1 MKLFSS
7 GVPTIARAAT
17 AGVLAAFALLTP
29 TPASANEQPVVSE
42 RGSGS
47 AATARVE
54 RRAAAVVEAVAVPA
68 NGPIMLDG
76 KLNEEIWQQAPAI
89 VDFIQRDPAEGA
101 PPTMRTEARVAYD
114 ANALYVAIRAH
125 DTDADR
131 IVGIL
136 TRRDQR
142 SPSDWIR
149 IVVDSYFDK
158 RSAYEFGVNPVGVK
172 TDRYYFND
180 GQSDDS
186 WDAVWDV
193 QVERDE
199 TGWRAEFRIPFSQLR
214 FNNTSGGPVGLAV
227 IREVGRLAETSS
239 WPLLSRNA
247 NGFVSQFGELRGLK
261 MSGAPKRFELMPYSV
276 GKIESQPVDDAD
288 PLVESPD
295 PGGSLGLDLKYA
307 VTPGLTLTATANPDF
322 GQVEADPAVVNLDA
336 FETFFPERR
345 PFFVEGSGTFRFN
358 MDCND
363 GNCTGLFYSRRI
375 GRAPQGSA
383 ETEDD
388 EYSKQPAAA
397 TIIGA
402 GKLTGR
408 VGGFSIGA
416 LTALTARE
424 DAEIAGAGSID
435 YRSQTIEP
443 LTGYTV
449 LRARKEF
456 QNQSSLGFMTTATN
470 RQLEPSVDFLA
481 DNAYAG
487 GIDYDWRLSPMYS
500 VSGYFAGSHI
510 QGSPESMVRLQEGTV
525 HSYQRTDADYL
536 EVDPLATTLSGHGGS
551 VSFGKISGESTR
563 FSTFVGYKS
572 PGFDTNDLGFMR
584 RADERNQSNWFQW
597 RNFKP
602 GKYVRTRN
610 FNINQYAGWNF
621 GGDRL
626 YSGGNINSHWTFT
639 NYYTIGGGFNLD
651 AAPFRDRVTRGGPGV
666 LGNPARNLWYYVNT
680 DNRKSFSLYYE
691 GGHWADTKNSSRHNI
706 LPGFNWRATSS
717 MSLNIGL
724 RYFINN
730 DDSQWVENLDL
741 EDGTQ
746 RYVFGRIGQKTMSFN
761 TRFNY
766 TMTPTLSLQVYAE
779 PFVSAGKYTNYKE
792 LVDGRA
798 PEYGDRYRPYAY
810 DGNADFNIR
819 SFRTTNVLRWE
830 YRPGSQLFLVW
841 QQGKSETQD
850 YGDFSFSRDFG
861 GVFAAPSN
869 NTFLIKFSYWLNM

>member
-1 MKLFSS
+1 MLMKFLQYL
-7 GVPTIARAAT
+7 IA
-17 AGVLAAFALLTP
+17 LALLTP
-29 TPASANEQPVVSE
+29 TLSAND
-42 RGSGS
+42 
-47 AATARVE
+47 E
-54 RRAAAVVEAVAVPA
+54 RRAVVAAADAVAIPA
-68 NGPIMLDG
+68 TSPIVLDG
-76 KLNEEIWQQAPAI
+76 KLNEEIWQTAPPV
-89 VDFIQRDPAEGA
+89 VDFLQRDPNEGA
-101 PPTMRTEARVAYD
+101 APTHRTEARIAYD
-114 ANALYVAIRAH
+114 EGALYVAVRAF
-125 DTDADR
+125 DSEPDK

-149 IVVDSYFDK
+149 IVVDSYFDR
-158 RSAYEFGVNPVGVK
+158 RSGYEFAVNPVGVK

-193 QVERDE
+193 QVEKDAE
-199 TGWRAEFRIPFSQLR
+199 GWRAEFRIPFSQLR
-214 FNNTSGGPVGLAV
+214 FNNTSGGPVGFS
-227 IREVGRLAETSS
+227 IMREVGRLAETST

-261 MSGAPKRFELMPYSV
+261 MSGAPKRFELMPYSL
-276 GKIESQPVDDAD
+276 GKVDTRQVDASD
-288 PLVESPD
+288 PLAHSPD
-295 PGGSLGLDLKYA
+295 PGGSFGLDMKYA

-363 GNCTGLFYSRRI
+363 GNCTGMFYSRRI
-375 GRAPQGSA
+375 GRAPQGYA
-383 ETEDD
+383 TVEEG
-388 EYSKQPAAA
+388 EYSKQPDSA

-408 VGGFSIGA
+408 VAGFSVGA
-416 LTALTARE
+416 LTAVTARE
-424 DAEIAGAGSID
+424 DAEIAGVDEVG
-435 YRSQTIEP
+435 YRSQTVEP

-449 LRARKEF
+449 VRARREF
-456 QNQSSLGFMTTATN
+456 TNQSSLGFMTTSTN
-470 RQLEPSVDFLA
+470 RQLDQDVSFLA
-481 DNAYAG
+481 ANAYAG
-487 GIDYDWRLSPMYS
+487 GVDYDWRLSPMYS
-500 VSGYFAGSHI
+500 ITGYVAGTHI
-510 QGSPESMVRLQEGTV
+510 AGNTDAIQRLQENNV
-525 HSYQRTDADYL
+525 HAFQRPDADYL
-536 EVDPLATTLSGHGGS
+536 GVDTAATTLQGHAGS

-563 FSTFVGYKS
+563 FSTYVGYKS

-584 RADERNQSNWFQW
+584 RADEKNQSNWFQW

-610 FNINQYAGWNF
+610 FNINQYQGWNF

-639 NYYTIGGGFNLD
+639 NYYSIGGGYNLD

-666 LGNPARNLWYYVNT
+666 LGNPSKFNLWYYANT
-680 DNRKSFSLYYE
+680 DNRKALSFSYS
-691 GGHWADTKNSSRHNI
+691 GGHWLDTKNSARHDIVLN
-706 LPGFNWRATSS
+706 LNWRATSS
-717 MSLNIGL
+717 MSLSLGP
-724 RYFINN
+724 RYFINH
-730 DDSQWVENLDL
+730 DDSQWVTNEDL
-741 EDGTQ
+741 PTGGQ
-746 RYVFGRIGQKTMSFN
+746 RYVFGRIDQKTVAIT

-766 TMTPTLSLQVYAE
+766 TMTPTLSLQMYAE
-779 PFVSAGKYTNYKE
+779 PFVSAGEYSNYKE

-798 PEYGDRYRPYAY
+798 EKYEDRYQPYAY
-810 DGNADFNIR
+810 RGSADFNIR

-841 QQGKSETQD
+841 QQGKQDSRD
-850 YGDFSFSRDFG
+850 YGDFRFGRDFG
-861 GVFAAPSN
+861 GVFTAPSHN
-869 NTFLIKFSYWLNM
+869 AFLIKFSYWLNM

>member
-1 MKLFSS
+1 MNVLKAVIAVAVLI
-7 GVPTIARAAT
+7 PT
-17 AGVLAAFALLTP
+17 L
-29 TPASANEQPVVSE
+29 ASANER
-42 RGSGS
+42 RG
-47 AATARVE
+47 
-54 RRAAAVVEAVAVPA
+54 AAAVVEAIAIPVTSPVV
-68 NGPIMLDG
+68 LDG
-76 KLNEEIWQQAPAI
+76 KHNEEFWQQAPAI
-89 VDFIQRDPAEGA
+89 VDFVQREPAEGQA
-101 PPTMRTEARVAYD
+101 PTLRTEARVAYD
-114 ANALYVAIRAH
+114 QSALYVAVRAV
-125 DTDADR
+125 DTDADK

-149 IVVDSYFDK
+149 IVVDSYFDR

-193 QVERDE
+193 EVERDRD
-199 TGWRAEFRIPFSQLR
+199 GWRAEFRIPFSQLR
-214 FNNTSGGPVGLAV
+214 FNNTSGGPVGFSI
-227 IREVGRLAETSS
+227 IREVGRLAETST

-261 MSGAPKRFELMPYSV
+261 MSGAPKRFELMPYTL
-276 GKIESQPVDDAD
+276 GKVDTRQVDGSD
-288 PLVESPD
+288 PLAHSPD
-295 PGGSLGLDLKYA
+295 PGGAFGLDMKYA

-383 ETEDD
+383 TVNAG
-388 EYSKQPAAA
+388 EYSRKPESA

-402 GKLTGR
+402 AKLTGR
-408 VGGFSIGA
+408 VAGISIGA
-416 LTALTARE
+416 LTAATARE
-424 DAEIAGAGSID
+424 DAQIAGAGALGH
-435 YRSQTIEP
+435 RNQNVEP

-456 QNQSSLGFMTTATN
+456 QNQSSIGIMTTSTSRRLDADTA
-470 RQLEPSVDFLA
+470 FLA
-481 DNAYAG
+481 KNAYAG
-487 GIDYDWRLSPMYS
+487 GIDYDWRLSPIYS
-500 VSGYFAGSHI
+500 VSGYVATSHLSGSRDA
-510 QGSPESMVRLQEGTV
+510 MRRLQENNV
-525 HSYQRTDADYL
+525 HSFQRPDAGYLGVDAD
-536 EVDPLATTLSGHGGS
+536 ATALNGHAGAIS
-551 VSFGKISGESTR
+551 IGKIAGESTR
-563 FSTFVGYKS
+563 FNSSFGYKS

-584 RADERNQSNWFQW
+584 RADERSQSNWFQW
-597 RNFKP
+597 RNFRP

-610 FNINQYAGWNF
+610 FNINQYQGWNF

-626 YSGGNINSHWTFT
+626 YSGANVNSHWTFV
-639 NYYTIGGGFNLD
+639 NYYSIGGGVNAE

-666 LGNPARNLWYYVNT
+666 LGNPSRVNVWYYANT
-680 DNRKSFSLYYE
+680 DNRKALSFFFN
-691 GGHWADTKNSSRHNI
+691 GHHWTDDHNSSRHGI
-706 LPGFNWRATSS
+706 GPGLNWRPTSS
-717 MSLNIGL
+717 ISLNMGFWL
-724 RYFINN
+724 SVNH
-730 DDSQWVENLDL
+730 DDSQWVANEAIA
-741 EDGTQ
+741 GGGR
-746 RYVFGRIGQKTMSFN
+746 RYVFGRIDQKTLSIN

-779 PFVSAGKYTNYKE
+779 PFVSAGDYSNFKE

-798 PEYGDRYRPYAY
+798 ERYEDRYRPYAY
-810 DGNADFNIR
+810 RGHADFNIR

-841 QQGKSETQD
+841 QQGRSDYQA
-850 YGDFSFSRDFG
+850 YGDFRFGRDFG
-861 GVFAAPSN
+861 GVFSAPSRN
-869 NTFLIKFSYWLNM
+869 VLLVKFSYWLNM

>member
-1 MKLFSS
+1 MKFLNGGLF
-7 GVPTIARAAT
+7 AA
-17 AGVLAAFALLTP
+17 ALALLVPMTSL
-29 TPASANEQPVVSE
+29 ANERSANVRS
-42 RGSGS
+42 SN
-47 AATARVE
+47 E
-54 RRAAAVVEAVAVPA
+54 RRVTMAVEAVAIPA
-68 NGPIMLDG
+68 TSPIVLDG

-89 VDFIQRDPAEGA
+89 VEFLQRDPAEGQS
-101 PPTMRTEARVAYD
+101 PTMRTEARVAYD
-114 ANALYVAIRAH
+114 ANALYVAVRAH
-125 DTDADR
+125 DTAAAD

-193 QVERDE
+193 EVERDGD
-199 TGWRAEFRIPFSQLR
+199 GWRAEFRIPFSQLR
-214 FNNTSGGPVGLAV
+214 FNNVGGGPVGFAV
-227 IREVGRLAETSS
+227 IREIGRLAETSS

-261 MSGAPKRFELMPYSV
+261 MSGTPKKFELLPYTV
-276 GKIESQPVDDAD
+276 GDFRTQPDDVGN
-288 PLVESPD
+288 PLSNPND
-295 PGGSLGLDLKYA
+295 PGATLGLDMKYA
-307 VTPGLTLTATANPDF
+307 LTPGLTLTATVNPDF

-336 FETFFPERR
+336 FETFFQERR

-363 GNCTGLFYSRRI
+363 GNCTGMFYSRRI
-375 GRAPQGSA
+375 GRAPQGSPGLG
-383 ETEDD
+383 DN
-388 EYSKQPAAA
+388 EYSKQPDSA

-408 VGGFSIGA
+408 VAGFSIGA
-416 LTALTARE
+416 LTAVTARE
-424 DAEIAGAGSID
+424 DAEIASLGSLNRRD
-435 YRSQTIEP
+435 FTVEP

-456 QNQSSLGFMTTATN
+456 SNQSSLGFMTTSTN
-470 RQLEPSVDFLA
+470 RQNDAATAFLA
-481 DNAYAG
+481 NNAYAG
-487 GIDYDWRLSPMYS
+487 GVDYDWRLSPKYGI
-500 VSGYFAGSHI
+500 SGFWAASRIEGTTGAI
-510 QGSPESMVRLQEGTV
+510 TRLQESTV
-525 HSYQRTDADYL
+525 HSFQRPDADY
-536 EVDPLATTLSGHGGS
+536 VDTDFSATTLSGHAGS
-551 VSFGKISGESTR
+551 VSFGKIAGETIR
-563 FSTFVGYKS
+563 FSSFVGYKS

-584 RADERNQSNWFQW
+584 RADERNQSNWIQW

-610 FNINQYAGWNF
+610 FNINQYSGWNF
-621 GGDRL
+621 GGDRT

-639 NYYTIGGGFNLD
+639 NYYSIGGGINAD

-666 LGNPARNLWYYVNT
+666 LGNRTRFNLWYYANS
-680 DNRKSFSLYYE
+680 DNRKPLSFFFN
-691 GGHWADTKNSSRHNI
+691 GNHWADTKDSARHGYG
-706 LPGFNWRATSS
+706 PGFNWRPTSS
-717 MSLNIGL
+717 MSLNMGFW
-724 RYFINN
+724 YNTN
-730 DDSQWVENLDL
+730 KDDSQWVANEDL
-741 EDGTQ
+741 AGGGR
-746 RYVFGRIGQKTMSFN
+746 RYVFGRIDQKTLSIS

-766 TMTPTLSLQVYAE
+766 TLTPNLSLQVYAE
-779 PFVSAGKYTNYKE
+779 PFVSAGSYSNYKE

-798 PEYGDRYRPYAY
+798 EKYEDRYRPYAY
-810 DGNADFNIR
+810 SGSADFNIR

-841 QQGKSETQD
+841 QQGRSDYQD
-850 YGDFSFSRDFG
+850 HGDFRFGRDFS
-861 GVFAAPSN
+861 GVFSAPSRN
-869 NTFLIKFSYWLNM
+869 VFLIKFSYWLNM

>member
-1 MKLFSS
+1 MKFLNGGLFAAALALL
-7 GVPTIARAAT
+7 VPTTSFGNER
-17 AGVLAAFALLTP
+17 
-29 TPASANEQPVVSE
+29 SANERS
-42 RGSGS
+42 SN
-47 AATARVE
+47 E
-54 RRAAAVVEAVAVPA
+54 RRVTMAVEAVAIPA
-68 NGPIMLDG
+68 TSPIVLDG

-89 VDFIQRDPAEGA
+89 VEFLQRDPAEGQS
-101 PPTMRTEARVAYD
+101 PTMRTEARVAYD
-114 ANALYVAIRAH
+114 ANALYVAVRAH
-125 DTDADR
+125 DSAASD

-193 QVERDE
+193 EVERDGD
-199 TGWRAEFRIPFSQLR
+199 GWRAEFRIPFSQLR
-214 FNNTSGGPVGLAV
+214 FNNVGGGPVGFAV
-227 IREVGRLAETSS
+227 IREIGRLAETSS

-261 MSGAPKRFELMPYSV
+261 MSGTPKKFELLPYTV
-276 GKIESQPVDDAD
+276 GDLRTQPDDAGN
-288 PLVESPD
+288 PLSKPSD
-295 PGGSLGLDLKYA
+295 PGATLGLDMKYA
-307 VTPGLTLTATANPDF
+307 LTPGLTLTATVNPDF

-336 FETFFPERR
+336 FETFFQERR

-375 GRAPQGSA
+375 GRAPQGSPGLG
-383 ETEDD
+383 DN
-388 EYSKQPAAA
+388 EYSKQPDSA

-408 VGGFSIGA
+408 VAGFSIGA
-416 LTALTARE
+416 LTAVTARE
-424 DAEIAGAGSID
+424 DAEIASTGSLD
-435 YRSQTIEP
+435 RRDFTVEP

-456 QNQSSLGFMTTATN
+456 TNQSSLGFMTTSTN
-470 RQLEPSVDFLA
+470 RQNDAATAFLA
-481 DNAYAG
+481 NNAYAG
-487 GIDYDWRLSPMYS
+487 GVDYDWRLSPKYS
-500 VSGYFAGSHI
+500 ISGFWAASRIEGTTEAI
-510 QGSPESMVRLQEGTV
+510 TRLQESTV
-525 HSYQRTDADYL
+525 HSFQRPDADY
-536 EVDPLATTLSGHGGS
+536 VDTDISATTLSGHAGS
-551 VSFGKISGESTR
+551 VSFGKIAGETIR
-563 FSTFVGYKS
+563 FSSFVGYKS

-584 RADERNQSNWFQW
+584 RADERNQSNWIQW

-621 GGDRL
+621 GGDRTYL
-626 YSGGNINSHWTFT
+626 GGNINSHWTFT
-639 NYYTIGGGFNLD
+639 NYYSIGGGINAD

-666 LGNPARNLWYYVNT
+666 LGNRTKFNLWYYANS
-680 DNRKSFSLYYE
+680 DNRKPLSFFFN
-691 GGHWADTKNSSRHNI
+691 GNHWADTKTSARHGYG
-706 LPGFNWRATSS
+706 PGFNWRPTSS
-717 MSLNIGL
+717 MSLNMGFW
-724 RYFINN
+724 YNTN
-730 DDSQWVENLDL
+730 QDDSQWVANEDL
-741 EDGTQ
+741 AGGGK
-746 RYVFGRIGQKTMSFN
+746 RYVFGRIDQKTLSIS

-766 TMTPTLSLQVYAE
+766 TMTPNLSLQVYAE
-779 PFVSAGKYTNYKE
+779 PFVSAGSYSDYKQ

-798 PEYGDRYRPYAY
+798 AKYEDRYRPYAY
-810 DGNADFNIR
+810 SGSADFNIR

-841 QQGKSETQD
+841 QQGRSD
-850 YGDFSFSRDFG
+850 YLDHGDFRFGRDFSR
-861 GVFAAPSN
+861 VFSAPSRN
-869 NTFLIKFSYWLNM
+869 VFLIKFSYWLNM

>member
-1 MKLFSS
+1 MKFLFS
-7 GVPTIARAAT
+7 VVA
-17 AGVLAAFALLTP
+17 LALLAP
-29 TPASANEQPVVSE
+29 TLTAAN
-42 RGSGS
+42 
-47 AATARVE
+47 E
-54 RRAAAVVEAVAVPA
+54 RRAVAAIDAVAVPA
-68 NGPIMLDG
+68 TSPIVVDG
-76 KLNEEIWQQAPAI
+76 KLNEEIWQQAPA
-89 VDFIQRDPAEGA
+89 VVEFLQRDPDEGSE
-101 PPTMRTEARVAYD
+101 PSQRTEARIAYD
-114 ANALYVAIRAH
+114 EGALYVAVRAF
-125 DTDADR
+125 DSDANK

-149 IVVDSYFDK
+149 IVVDSYFDR

-193 QVERDE
+193 QVEKDHD
-199 TGWRAEFRIPFSQLR
+199 GWRAEFRIPFSQLR
-214 FNNTSGGPVGLAV
+214 FNNTSGGPVGFSI
-227 IREVGRLAETSS
+227 IREVGRLAETST

-261 MSGAPKRFELMPYSV
+261 MSGAPKRFELMPYSL
-276 GKIESQPVDDAD
+276 GKVDTRQVDVSD
-288 PLVESPD
+288 PLTHSPD
-295 PGGSLGLDLKYA
+295 PGGSIGLDLKYA

-363 GNCTGLFYSRRI
+363 GNCTGMFYSRRI
-375 GRAPQGSA
+375 GRAPQGTA
-383 ETEDD
+383 NVDEG
-388 EYSKQPAAA
+388 EYSKQPDAA

-402 GKLTGR
+402 AKLTGR
-408 VGGFSIGA
+408 AAGFSIGA
-416 LTALTARE
+416 LTAVTAME
-424 DAEIAGAGSID
+424 DAEIASADSVG
-435 YRSQTIEP
+435 YHTQTVEP

-449 LRARKEF
+449 LRARREF
-456 QNQSSLGFMTTATN
+456 NNQSSLGFMTTATN
-470 RQLEPSVDFLA
+470 RQFDPATGFLA

-487 GIDYDWRLSPMYS
+487 GLDYDWRLSPMYS
-500 VSGYFAGSHI
+500 ITGYVAGTHI
-510 QGSPESMVRLQEGTV
+510 AGNTVAIRRLQENNV
-525 HSYQRTDADYL
+525 HTFQRPDADYL
-536 EVDPLATTLSGHGGS
+536 GVDPDATQLQGHAGS

-563 FSTFVGYKS
+563 FSSYVGYKS

-584 RADERNQSNWFQW
+584 RADEKNQSNWFQW

-610 FNINQYAGWNF
+610 FNINQYQGWNF

-639 NYYTIGGGFNLD
+639 NYYSIGGGYNFD

-666 LGNPARNLWYYVNT
+666 LGNPSKFNLWYYANT
-680 DNRKSFSLYYE
+680 DNRKALSFSYS
-691 GGHWADTKNSSRHNI
+691 GGHWLDTKNSARHDI
-706 LPGFNWRATSS
+706 VLSMNWRATSS
-717 MSLNIGL
+717 MSLSVGP
-724 RYFINN
+724 RYFINH
-730 DDSQWVENLDL
+730 DDSQWVTNEVLAVG
-741 EDGTQ
+741 GT
-746 RYVFGRIGQKTMSFN
+746 RYVFGRIDQKTMAIT

-766 TMTPTLSLQVYAE
+766 TMTPTLSLQMYAE
-779 PFVSAGKYTNYKE
+779 PFVSAGDYSNYKE

-798 PEYGDRYRPYAY
+798 EKYEDRYKPYAY
-810 DGNADFNIR
+810 GGNANFNIR

-841 QQGKSETQD
+841 QQGKEDYQD
-850 YGDFSFSRDFG
+850 VGDFRFGRDFG
-861 GVFAAPSN
+861 GVFSAPSHN
-869 NTFLIKFSYWLNM
+869 VFLVKFSYWLNM